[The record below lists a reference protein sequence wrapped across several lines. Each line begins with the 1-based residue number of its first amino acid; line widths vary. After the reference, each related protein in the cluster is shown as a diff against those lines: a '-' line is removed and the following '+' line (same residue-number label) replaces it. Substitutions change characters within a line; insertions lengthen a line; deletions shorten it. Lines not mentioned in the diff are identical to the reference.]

1 MEKNLYRK
9 MMGALTLEKQ
19 NAAASVSDDFKLLLE
34 KEFKYFMDDP
44 SRTQMNFPYGMSA
57 SERAYLELESK
68 RLNLKFSIRPSLKG
82 EDIFVVQ
89 K

>member
-1 MEKNLYRK
+1 
-9 MMGALTLEKQ
+9 
-19 NAAASVSDDFKLLLE
+19 
-34 KEFKYFMDDP
+34 MDDP

>member
-1 MEKNLYRK
+1 
-9 MMGALTLEKQ
+9 
-19 NAAASVSDDFKLLLE
+19 
-34 KEFKYFMDDP
+34 MDDT

-57 SERAYLELESK
+57 SERAYLEMESK